1 MNTDVK
7 QIQEQVQ
14 SASAKFSV
22 LRQEISNTIVG
33 QSYMIDRLLIGLLS
47 IGHILLEG
55 VPGLAKTLCVTT
67 LAKAAPS
74 PRAWRPD
81 FPGAAREAP

>member
-14 SASAKFSV
+14 SASAKFSM

-47 IGHILLEG
+47 NGHIL
-55 VPGLAKTLCVTT
+55 
-67 LAKAAPS
+67 
-74 PRAWRPD
+74 
-81 FPGAAREAP
+81 